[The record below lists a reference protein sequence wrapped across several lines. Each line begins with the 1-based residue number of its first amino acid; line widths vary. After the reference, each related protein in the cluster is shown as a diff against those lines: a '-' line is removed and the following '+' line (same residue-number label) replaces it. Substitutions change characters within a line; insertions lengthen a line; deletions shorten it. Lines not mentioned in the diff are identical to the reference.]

1 MGAAASV
8 NGTDWDSLDV
18 PVSDLTAEIKALS
31 KEAEELY
38 VNIQ

>member
-8 NGTDWDSLDV
+8 NSTDWESLDV
-18 PVSDLTAEIKALS
+18 PVSDLTGEIKALS

-38 VNIQ
+38 VI